1 MDMPKVVRV
10 LDVIKTVDELALHL
24 GITVD
29 IVFVVVVREV
39 GQITRGVHKRN
50 INQALAGTAS
60 KNLASTLGI
69 AGGVFD
75 TASDSQH
82 FKSLR

>member
-1 MDMPKVVRV
+1 MPKVVRV

-24 GITVD
+24 GILD

-39 GQITRGVHKRN
+39 GQITRGAHKRN
-50 INQALAGTAS
+50 TNQALAGTAS
-60 KNLASTLGI
+60 KNLASTVGI
-69 AGGVFD
+69 AGDVFD